1 MNQERHRAGQSR
13 KLIWLLLAVTV
24 PPAATLVWL
33 GIQLLQQDRSLAAQ
47 REVERQAAAAQAIVH
62 HLERSL
68 ATAESWLQGQPP
80 PSGALRLTFSGG
92 GVTAYPADRVLW
104 VHSPPRLADA
114 DDRQFAEAER
124 LEFQA
129 AAGAVALYERAARSP
144 VRPVRAGALVRL
156 ARVQRRQR
164 EWDAALATY
173 RELTAITDVAV
184 AGAPADF
191 QARRAACAVLEESG
205 RVADL
210 ARAAAGLEA
219 DLLSGRWLLDHAAW
233 TLTASELQRWT
244 KHAVAETGERRLF
257 SSVIDALAGDH
268 AVVLSRS
275 PLQTRRVIAVGGAA
289 VTVIS
294 RVDDR
299 QSVAVAIAPS
309 LVSAWVG
316 QATAEGLRKS
326 ARVSVLDPSGGIIH
340 GAVAATATGAVRIP
354 ASETTL
360 PWTVVVSADG
370 DSSLADELAGR
381 RRLLMAGLGAMLLLL
396 GGGAYFLWR
405 VLHRELAVA
414 RLQTDFVAAVSHEFR
429 TPLTSLRHVAE
440 LLEES
445 DDLPAERRLTFY
457 RTLGRNTERLHRL
470 VESLLDFSRMEGGRK
485 PYDFRPLDA
494 ADLMSQI
501 VADFARDGSTH
512 GYTVNLHAE
521 AGDHWIRAD
530 PQALTHALWNLLDN
544 AVKYSPNH
552 DPIDVSIHSSAGGVG
567 ISVRDRGLG
576 VAVPRAPAHL
586 PAVCPRRTGQPA
598 WHQGNR
604 SRARHGLPHRD
615 GPRRRHRARVRRR
628 RRQHV
633 HHRSAARSRGADAR

>member
-1 MNQERHRAGQSR
+1 M
-13 KLIWLLLAVTV
+13 
-24 PPAATLVWL
+24 
-33 GIQLLQQDRSLAAQ
+33 
-47 REVERQAAAAQAIVH
+47 
-62 HLERSL
+62 
-68 ATAESWLQGQPP
+68 
-80 PSGALRLTFSGG
+80 
-92 GVTAYPADRVLW
+92 LW

-129 AAGAVALYERAARSP
+129 ATGAVALYERAARSP

-268 AVVLSRS
+268 AVALSRS

-316 QATAEGLRKS
+316 QATAEGLRKN

-457 RTLGRNTERLHRL
+457 RTLGRNTERLHRARRVAARLL
-470 VESLLDFSRMEGGRK
+470 VAWK
-485 PYDFRPLDA
+485 
-494 ADLMSQI
+494 
-501 VADFARDGSTH
+501 
-512 GYTVNLHAE
+512 
-521 AGDHWIRAD
+521 
-530 PQALTHALWNLLDN
+530 
-544 AVKYSPNH
+544 
-552 DPIDVSIHSSAGGVG
+552 AGGSRTTSG
-567 ISVRDRGLG
+567 RST
-576 VAVPRAPAHL
+576 PR
-586 PAVCPRRTGQPA
+586 T
-598 WHQGNR
+598 
-604 SRARHGLPHRD
+604 
-615 GPRRRHRARVRRR
+615 
-628 RRQHV
+628 
-633 HHRSAARSRGADAR
+633 